1 MSEEIKKNEQPQV
14 EEQPKEQEA
23 QKPAPPITLSMIS
36 KGTLELAVPIRARSA
51 DVSVLHYDFT
61 KLSGWEYVEAMDSD
75 TASRNVFQVSK
86 KQALALFAAAAA
98 KQAGKLHCANVI
110 ARPSSD
116 AAKIL
121 NLNMA
126 D

>member
-1 MSEEIKKNEQPQV
+1 MSILEKQSVKVMARNREAYHEYFV
-14 EEQPKEQEA
+14 EEEFEA
-23 QKPAPPITLSMIS
+23 GIELVGTEVIGGAMLTVAI
-36 KGTLELAVPIRARSA
+36 KGEIGAVR
-51 DVSVLHYDFT
+51 
-61 KLSGWEYVEAMDSD
+61 
-75 TASRNVFQVSK
+75 TAVD
-86 KQALALFAAAAA
+86 AGAAAA

-110 ARPSSD
+110 ARPSTD

>member
-1 MSEEIKKNEQPQV
+1 MQSWGFIEVIGYIPAVAAADAMVKAANIELVGTEVIGGAMLTVAIKGEI
-14 EEQPKEQEA
+14 
-23 QKPAPPITLSMIS
+23 
-36 KGTLELAVPIRARSA
+36 GAVR
-51 DVSVLHYDFT
+51 
-61 KLSGWEYVEAMDSD
+61 
-75 TASRNVFQVSK
+75 TAVD
-86 KQALALFAAAAA
+86 AGAAAA

-110 ARPSSD
+110 ARPSND